1 MERLFLKAAATGGWI
16 CMIFIQGWAG
26 AGTYSDPGFK
36 KSVKPILMEN
46 CVRCHGGVHQ
56 KAGLSFLS
64 RSSTTATLESGRS
77 AIVPGDLNASEMIR
91 RVTTH
96 DPDEQMPP
104 DTRLSPQEISILQS
118 WVASG
123 AHWPQHWSFSPLKI
137 SEKESVLQSENP
149 VDGFIRNRLEGIGWT
164 MAPSA
169 DRRTLIRRLYLD
181 LTGLLPEPEAVE
193 EFVHDTDPD
202 AWETL
207 VDQTLNSPHFGERW
221 GRYWLDQARYAD
233 SDGYEKDKPRPN
245 AWRYR
250 DWVIQSINADMPL
263 SQFTRWQLAGDI
275 LYHRTKSHEKNP
287 EMLVASA
294 FHRQTLFNT
303 EGGVDPEEDRTKRVI
318 DRVNTTASIW
328 LGLTIGCAQ
337 CHSHPYDPITHNE
350 FYKLYAFFNNDNEIE
365 AEVPVRYGWL
375 SGEMMKTSVMG
386 SMPADSRRSTHVFH
400 RGDFLQ
406 PSIESG
412 EVLPGAPD
420 VLTRVAGPVNGN
432 DRLALAD
439 WLVNSSNPVPKRV
452 LVNQIWEKL
461 LGRGLVSTPD
471 DWGARGASPSHPLLL
486 DWLAFELERS
496 GWSRKHIIKTIL
508 LSETYRQSAIHRP
521 EYEDLDPENS
531 LYFRQNRRRL
541 EAESIRDIFLQ
552 AAGLLDTTIGG
563 PSVFPPLA
571 PDVAAQS
578 YANNFRWKTSEG
590 GNKFRRGLYT
600 FFKRTAPHP
609 NLIVFDCSDSN
620 ASQAVRMVSN
630 TPLQALTTL
639 QNEVFLEA
647 ARGFGERL
655 WHHARQSEPENNDD
669 YQTGTWT
676 FAFQTALSRPPAEMN
691 EIQPLMDLFS
701 EALDYYSAHPKA
713 AREFAGGVASGVAFP
728 DPAGLAAWVVAAR
741 AILNLDEFINRN

>member
-1 MERLFLKAAATGGWI
+1 MDRPFLRFQPTAGL
-16 CMIFIQGWAG
+16 IFILLLQGSAD
-26 AGTYSDPGFK
+26 AVSDSHPDFE

-64 RSSTTATLESGRS
+64 RSSATAKLESGRS
-77 AIVPGDLNASEMIR
+77 AIVPGDLQNSEMIR
-91 RVTTH
+91 RITSN

-104 DTRLSPQEISILQS
+104 DSQLGSQETSILQS
-118 WVASG
+118 WIASG
-123 AHWPQHWSFSPLKI
+123 AHWPQHWSFSPLRI
-137 SEKESVLQSENP
+137 NEMVSVRQSENP
-149 VDGFIRNRLEGIGWT
+149 VDVFIRNRLDGIGWT

-169 DRRTLIRRLYLD
+169 DRRTLIRRLSLD
-181 LTGLLPEPEAVE
+181 LTGLLPEPGAIE
-193 EFVHDTDPD
+193 EFVNDNSPD
-202 AWETL
+202 AWEML

-275 LYHRTKSHEKNP
+275 LFARSQSDEKNP

-318 DRVNTTASIW
+318 DRLSTTASIW

-337 CHSHPYDPITHNE
+337 CHSHPYDPIDHNE
-350 FYKLYAFFNNDNEIE
+350 FYKLYAFFNNDKEVE
-365 AEVPVRYGWL
+365 AEVPVRYGQL
-375 SGEMMKTSVMG
+375 SGGTMKTSVMG
-386 SMPADSRRSTHVFH
+386 SMPVDNRRATYVFH

-406 PSIESG
+406 PLIESG

-420 VLTRVAGPVNGN
+420 VLIRVAGPVDGD
-432 DRLALAD
+432 DRLDLAD
-439 WLVNSSNPVPKRV
+439 WLISSSNPVPKRV

-461 LGRGLVSTPD
+461 MGRGLVSTPD
-471 DWGARGASPSHPLLL
+471 DWGARGDTPSHPLLL

-508 LSETYRQSAIHRP
+508 LSETYRQSAKHRP
-521 EYEDLDPENS
+521 DYEDTDPENS
-531 LYFRQNRRRL
+531 LFFRQNRRRL

-552 AAGLLDTTIGG
+552 AAGLLDVTIGG

-571 PDVAAQS
+571 SDVAAQS

-590 GNKFRRGLYT
+590 GNKFRRGIYT

-620 ASQAVRMVSN
+620 ASQPVRMVSN

-655 WHHARQSEPENNDD
+655 WHHASQSGSQDSNY
-669 YQTGTWT
+669 YQSGTWEY
-676 FAFQTALSRPPAEMN
+676 AFQLALARPPEGLN
-691 EIQPLMDLFS
+691 ELQPLLGLFS
-701 EALDYYSAHPKA
+701 EALKFYSAHPEA
-713 AREFAGGVASGVAFP
+713 AQEFVGGIAGSVELPKLA
-728 DPAGLAAWVVAAR
+728 DLAAWVVSAR